1 MLQGKHMQERIFKT
15 RKDLEYAFPVH
26 GNIFYFT
33 FIFKQ
38 KLLSCIIIKLIIS
51 SIMHNNNRE
60 KFVMKY
66 ELKHL
71 ITRQNLARS
80 KIHPFLL

>member
-15 RKDLEYAFPVH
+15 RKDLEYAFPVR

-38 KLLSCIIIKLIIS
+38 KLLSCIIIKLKLFHLLCII
-51 SIMHNNNRE
+51 
-60 KFVMKY
+60 
-66 ELKHL
+66 
-71 ITRQNLARS
+71 ITGKNL
-80 KIHPFLL
+80 L